1 MRAVAFDHT
10 RDEDKVDRSL
20 MRRLGVTALAAVTL
34 AGGCVKKD
42 LALPTAKEIEAHYT
56 YGGKLTARLN
66 GNVAEV
72 TVIQPTSQITR
83 GGVLWAKVG
92 PYILLFSDDTQS
104 LFRDYPGLAAVEV
117 KTELGGGR
125 EIARAL
131 LTRNELSDILWRR
144 SLNIAGKARRDGT
157 KRPTLLDDLVRW
169 GEEHTQYEYNKK
181 YTST

>member
-1 MRAVAFDHT
+1 
-10 RDEDKVDRSL
+10 
-20 MRRLGVTALAAVTL
+20 MRRLGVAALAAVML
-34 AGGCVKKD
+34 LGGCGKKKE
-42 LALPTAKEIEAHYT
+42 LALPTAKEIESHYT
-56 YGGKLTARLN
+56 YGGRLKARLN

-72 TVIQPTSQITR
+72 TVVQPSSQITH

-104 LFRDYPGLAAVEV
+104 LFKDYPGLAGVQV
-117 KTELGGGR
+117 VTELAGGR

-144 SLNIAGKARRDGT
+144 SLNIAGKARKDGT
-157 KRPTLLDDLVRW
+157 KRPSLLDDLVRW
-169 GEEHTQYEYNKK
+169 GEEHTRYEYNEK

>member
-1 MRAVAFDHT
+1 MV
-10 RDEDKVDRSL
+10 
-20 MRRLGVTALAAVTL
+20 
-34 AGGCVKKD
+34 
-42 LALPTAKEIEAHYT
+42 
-56 YGGKLTARLN
+56 
-66 GNVAEV
+66 
-72 TVIQPTSQITR
+72 QPTSQIRR

-104 LFRDYPGLAAVEV
+104 LFEDYPGLAAVEV
-117 KTELGGGR
+117 KTELAGGR

-157 KRPTLLDDLVRW
+157 KRPSLLDDLVRW
-169 GEEHTQYEYNKK
+169 GEEHTRYEYNKE